1 MPSLTPY
8 NQVLGSRN
16 AKHLLRRATFR
27 FSNEDQLR
35 LAEMTGV
42 DAVNLLLEETTNA
55 LLEPYDPYPTNE
67 PHGYWTSSGEHP
79 NTFNGQGRKRAIVTA
94 WWWYNAQSEL
104 SLKHKMSF
112 FLHSCF
118 TVGKDSGA
126 GYSSNFYDHLR
137 LLDQFALGNVKTLA
151 KKMTL
156 DNSMLN
162 YLDNTSNNANNPN
175 ENYAR
180 EFLELF
186 TILKGPQIGEGDYTN
201 YTEVDVQQAARVFSG
216 FKRRFDRTI
225 IDPDTNLPMGYGNK
239 NQHDAEDKTFSHAFN
254 NRVISGK
261 NTIAGMFEEL
271 DEFVEMV
278 FEKEATAKA
287 YCRRLYRYF
296 IKSEVSSQAESD
308 IINPLAELL
317 VQNNYEIAPVVAKLL
332 SSEHFYD
339 EDNADNSDEIFGAI
353 IKSPIQVF
361 SEVCS
366 LFEVDFPD
374 PNSNALRF
382 YINFFIFFAH
392 NSYMR
397 GAGLDFF
404 NPDSVAGYPG
414 NYQEPAFDRHW
425 FSSNT
430 LIARYKLVE
439 SLIYERNTISGGK
452 NYAKLDTVKFV
463 ENNVVNADNAEKLI
477 KEIADLMYP
486 ESIDEDRNYH
496 FVKILLDGY
505 NESYWP
511 SAWQAYKNSGDNT
524 VVKSRLDPLITAM
537 VNAAEFQVM

>member
-186 TILKGPQIGEGDYTN
+186 TILKGPQI
-201 YTEVDVQQAARVFSG
+201 
-216 FKRRFDRTI
+216 
-225 IDPDTNLPMGYGNK
+225 
-239 NQHDAEDKTFSHAFN
+239 
-254 NRVISGK
+254 
-261 NTIAGMFEEL
+261 
-271 DEFVEMV
+271 
-278 FEKEATAKA
+278 
-287 YCRRLYRYF
+287 
-296 IKSEVSSQAESD
+296 
-308 IINPLAELL
+308 
-317 VQNNYEIAPVVAKLL
+317 
-332 SSEHFYD
+332 
-339 EDNADNSDEIFGAI
+339 
-353 IKSPIQVF
+353 
-361 SEVCS
+361 
-366 LFEVDFPD
+366 
-374 PNSNALRF
+374 
-382 YINFFIFFAH
+382 
-392 NSYMR
+392 
-397 GAGLDFF
+397 
-404 NPDSVAGYPG
+404 
-414 NYQEPAFDRHW
+414 
-425 FSSNT
+425 
-430 LIARYKLVE
+430 
-439 SLIYERNTISGGK
+439 
-452 NYAKLDTVKFV
+452 
-463 ENNVVNADNAEKLI
+463 
-477 KEIADLMYP
+477 
-486 ESIDEDRNYH
+486 
-496 FVKILLDGY
+496 
-505 NESYWP
+505 
-511 SAWQAYKNSGDNT
+511 
-524 VVKSRLDPLITAM
+524 
-537 VNAAEFQVM
+537 